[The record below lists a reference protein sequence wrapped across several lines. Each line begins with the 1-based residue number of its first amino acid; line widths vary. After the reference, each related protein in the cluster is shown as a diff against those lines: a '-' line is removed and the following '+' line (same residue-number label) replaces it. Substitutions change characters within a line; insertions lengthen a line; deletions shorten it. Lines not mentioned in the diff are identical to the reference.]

1 MADQALAAPALDEA
15 DGDVDQIEASA
26 PGLKYVAND
35 KGFGSRKLVY
45 GMATSVAIALGGV
58 LAAFVPAFV
67 PVYPIYIGG
76 LTGVLALYTGGN
88 IVQRHVVGRHVVAIQ
103 QQPGALPPAIKPPV
117 EPLPYDV
124 SSPDA

>member
-1 MADQALAAPALDEA
+1 VADQALALDQA
-15 DGDVDQIEASA
+15 DADTDGISASA
-26 PGLKYVAND
+26 PGVQYVAGD

-88 IVQRHVVGRHVVAIQ
+88 IVQRHVVGRHVVALQ
-103 QQPGALPPAIKPPV
+103 QQPGAAPAPKPPV
-117 EPLPYDV
+117 EPLPYEGEA
-124 SSPDA
+124 SL